1 MDNVTLNAE
10 RQAAFQKQADIGK
23 KGRVVPT
30 DKARESSLR
39 AAQEN
44 MDTLKSE
51 LAAGNVKEPKKGQQ
65 KRGIKGIF
73 HARSGPLDNV
83 TLNAERQAAFQ
94 KQADIGKKGRVVPT
108 DKARESSL
116 RAAQENMDTLKSEL
130 AAGNVKE
137 PKKGQQK
144 RGIKGIYHARS
155 R

>member
-83 TLNAERQAAFQ
+83 
-94 KQADIGKKGRVVPT
+94 
-108 DKARESSL
+108 SL